1 MLNKQLFIVSHLL
14 RTALVLTICAVLMN
28 VQRLSAQNNP
38 ATPAP
43 VATAPATGGATIH
56 VVQRGENL
64 FRIAI
69 RYGTTV
75 DAIVAANGLGDPT
88 QIQVGQR
95 LLIPGGTAPIPDD
108 ASADSGD

>member
-1 MLNKQLFIVSHLL
+1 MVNKHIFTVSHLL
-14 RTALVLTICAVLMN
+14 RTALVFSICAILIN
-28 VQRLSAQNNP
+28 AQNISAQNNP

-43 VATAPATGGATIH
+43 TAQTPAPTTGGATIH

-95 LLIPGGTAPIPDD
+95 LLTPGGTVPVPDD
-108 ASADSGD
+108 T

>member
-1 MLNKQLFIVSHLL
+1 MTKSPNHLASRL
-14 RTALVLTICAVLMN
+14 LKTALTLIVIFAVMRN
-28 VQRLSAQNNP
+28 QGAVAQNTS
-38 ATPAP
+38 ATPVPA
-43 VATAPATGGATIH
+43 ATAASTPTSGDATIH

-75 DAIVAANGLGDPT
+75 DAITSANGLGDPT

-95 LLIPGGTAPIPDD
+95 LLIPGGTAPT
-108 ASADSGD
+108 AGDP